1 MTLCFSWW
9 LYWLSSCPCSLLWCI
24 CSQVS
29 TGAHY
34 NVLLTTTTTK
44 SLTMFFKLRNVV
56 RSSSQYET
64 YRETL
69 KDDLDIKQ
77 DDFMYCGWVLL
88 MYSSVCLYEM
98 IACVL
103 GGQVIGRWFWLTDHR
118 FHLHNKEHLTHLPSR
133 ITPPSTAWAKSTRPD
148 DLTSGMRA
156 QLDVHQFSS
165 LSLSSVLKL
174 SVPLFVYQWWRLPFL
189 TTYHTCLNLPY
200 HHCSRVR
207 NTCFICCKVGL

>member
-1 MTLCFSWW
+1 MYCWLLQQQKVSLCF
-9 LYWLSSCPCSLLWCI
+9 LNYVMLLEVPVNMR
-24 CSQVS
+24 Q
-29 TGAHY
+29 
-34 NVLLTTTTTK
+34 
-44 SLTMFFKLRNVV
+44 
-56 RSSSQYET
+56 Q
-64 YRETL
+64 TL

-165 LSLSSVLKL
+165 LSLFSIKAKHPTICL
-174 SVPLFVYQWWRLPFL
+174 SVVKTTFPNHIPYLSEL
-189 TTYHTCLNLPY
+189 TIPSLQQSEKHVFYLL
-200 HHCSRVR
+200 
-207 NTCFICCKVGL
+207 